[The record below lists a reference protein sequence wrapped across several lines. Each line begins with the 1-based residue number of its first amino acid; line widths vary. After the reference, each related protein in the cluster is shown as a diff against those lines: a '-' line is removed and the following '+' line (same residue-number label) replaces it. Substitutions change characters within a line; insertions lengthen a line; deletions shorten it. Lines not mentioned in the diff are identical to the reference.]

1 MRIRRICRA
10 RRIRHEPLKS
20 LKHIIWGTYTAKNEL
35 GGDQGSPFHGTM
47 DHDELGGYRAEELA
61 DSNKQ
66 LIGANHEASNLERC

>member
-1 MRIRRICRA
+1 
-10 RRIRHEPLKS
+10 
-20 LKHIIWGTYTAKNEL
+20 
-35 GGDQGSPFHGTM
+35 M